1 MAVIEERTKA
11 TGETTYRVKV
21 RIKGYPVQSATFKRK
36 TDAKKWASVTEAA
49 IHEGRYFTRS
59 QSKRK
64 TFGEMIDRYI
74 EEILPLKP
82 KSQAKQTMQLS
93 YWKDQL
99 GEMILHDVGSSHITA
114 IRNELATGKTTRG
127 VRSKATVNRYLAA
140 MSHVYT
146 IAIKEWEWVHD
157 NPVSRVSRFQE
168 NRGRTRYLSENE
180 IKRLLAACKD
190 CADRYMYFIVVLAL
204 STGARKNE
212 VLSLEWKHVDF
223 KRGVIRLDETKNGE
237 QRSLPLEGHAYD
249 VLCDLFKNRVVT
261 SDYLFPSETV
271 WKPVCIKKSW
281 PRVLRVAKVDDFR
294 FHDLRHTAASY
305 LAMDGASSTDIAE
318 ILGHKT
324 LQMVRRY
331 SHLSE
336 AHTKKVVA
344 SMNGKLFGEGCDSN
358 QLVE

>member
-1 MAVIEERTKA
+1 MAVIEERQKA
-11 TGETTYRVKV
+11 NGEKTYRVKV
-21 RIKGYPVQSATFKRK
+21 RIKGYPVQSASFKRK
-36 TDAKKWASVTEAA
+36 TDAKKWASNTESA

-64 TFGEMIDRYI
+64 TFGDTVDRYI
-74 EEILPLKP
+74 EDILPLKP

-114 IRNELATGKTTRG
+114 IRNSLTTGSTSRG
-127 VRSKATVNRYLAA
+127 IRSKATVNRYLAA
-140 MSHVYT
+140 ISHVYT

-157 NPVSRVSRFQE
+157 NPVSRVSKFQE
-168 NRGRTRYLSENE
+168 NRGRTRYLSESE
-180 IKRLLAACKD
+180 IKRLLDACKR
-190 CADRYMYFIVVLAL
+190 CSNQYMYFIVVLAL

-212 VLSLEWKHVDF
+212 ILTLKWEQVDF
-223 KRGVIRLDETKNGE
+223 ERGVIRLDETKNGD
-237 QRSLPLEGHAYD
+237 QRGLPLEGHAYD
-249 VLCDLFKNRVVT
+249 LLCDLFKNRVVT
-261 SDYLFPSETV
+261 SDYLFPRKSV
-271 WKPVCIKKSW
+271 WKPLCIKKSW
-281 PRVLRVAKVDDFR
+281 PRLLRVAKIEDFR

-324 LQMVRRY
+324 IQMVRRY

-336 AHTKKVVA
+336 KHTKKVVA
-344 SMNGKLFGEGCDSN
+344 SMNSKIFGQDRPKSN
-358 QLVE
+358 I